1 MLAEVTA
8 KGDQIRQRLSKLPE
22 VTELTGKGMMIGI
35 SLKEKDPKE
44 VLAAALEK
52 GLLVLTA
59 GSRLRLLPPLTISQE
74 ELDKGLSILE
84 ECLQ

>member
-1 MLAEVTA
+1 MPNVS
-8 KGDQIRQRLSKLPE
+8 DIR
-22 VTELTGKGMMIGI
+22 GKGMMIGI

-59 GSRLRLLPPLTISQE
+59 GNRLRLLPPLTISRE
-74 ELDKGLSILE
+74 ELDKGLAILE